1 MKLIFKFL
9 NYIFLCIILFPI
21 YVLIRIISP
30 IFLVRFRI
38 LTSERIGHFVGE
50 FDTYI
55 SEKKF
60 SKIFF
65 FDIFAVGKDV
75 CNYFFLKKIK
85 KKLTIFPTKIVFV
98 ILNFIKFF
106 GGKKHLINN
115 TDRDL
120 NNVID
125 RTKSSIKFTRY
136 EEETGYRKLEKLGI
150 KKKTKYIC
158 IGVRDNKYLHKN
170 KAGID
175 YSYHSYRNAD
185 IKKYLLAANELTKL
199 GYFVVRVGSVTKNK
213 IKNKNPRIIDYSHSK
228 LRSDFM
234 DFFIISKCAFFISTN
249 YGLDCVPRLF
259 RVPILYT
266 NEASLKNIYIEYKKS
281 IVIFKNFFYKK
292 LKKKLTLSEM
302 CSEGEYI
309 HKNKKILIEQNTKQ
323 EIKIATLQMLH
334 KVEKK
339 NFSKNAMQ
347 KKFNNF
353 FLEKAKNYK
362 FIKDNHGKIFS
373 SQIESNFLK
382 KNKNLFN

>member
-1 MKLIFKFL
+1 MQLIFKFF
-9 NYIFLCIILFPI
+9 NYIFLGIILFPI

-30 IFLVRFRI
+30 ILLVRFKM

-60 SKIFF
+60 SKFFF
-65 FDIFAVGKDV
+65 FDVFAVGKDV
-75 CNYFFLKKIK
+75 CNNFFLKKIK
-85 KKLTIFPTKIVFV
+85 KKLFIFPTKIVFI
-98 ILNFIKFF
+98 ILNFVKFF

-125 RTKSSIKFTRY
+125 RTKSSIKFTKH
-136 EEETGYRKLEKLGI
+136 EEETGYKKLEKLGI
-150 KKKTKYIC
+150 KKKYKYIC
-158 IGVRDNKYLHKN
+158 IGVRDNTYLQKN
-170 KAGID
+170 KTGID

-185 IKKYLLAANELTKL
+185 IKKYLFAANELTKL

-213 IKNKNPRIIDYSHSK
+213 IKSKNPRIIDYSQSK

-234 DFFIISKCAFFISTN
+234 DFFIISKSTFFISTN
-249 YGLDCVPRLF
+249 YGLDCIPRLF
-259 RVPILYT
+259 RIPILYT
-266 NEASLKNIYIEYKKS
+266 NEASLKNIFIEYKKS
-281 IVIFKNFFYKK
+281 IIIFKNFFYKK
-292 LKKKLTLSEM
+292 LNKKLTLSEM

-309 HKNKKILIEQNTKQ
+309 HRNKKILVKQNTKE
-323 EIKIATLQMLH
+323 EIKIATLEMLH
-334 KVEKK
+334 KVKK
-339 NFSKNAMQ
+339 NNFSKNAMQ

-353 FLEKAKNYK
+353 FLKKAKKYK

-382 KNKNLFN
+382 KNINLFK